1 MHPILLFLVLGF
13 TLTIGASPT
22 KQLETVK
29 SGSVHG
35 ADSSR
40 IRCGVVAFNP
50 DGSVWMVAAK
60 TQGWIL
66 PKGGYDQDQDHN
78 MIECVQREA
87 MEEAGLTL
95 SSIYPLDLDEGTLHW
110 YTAKVT
116 ADGPRT
122 DKNLDEEKRPLPRPV
137 KSPERGA
144 FVLEIGFDRGMLT
157 GYKRNGRTLD
167 AVSGKNDCLQE
178 VFLPQH
184 RLIQGNQQ
192 LSEKRSIINTSVCSD
207 PIRGVPELGLHPL
220 PPMCGSCSR
229 RRAICVPDVFKVSRR
244 QAITRSRMQDHDS
257 PPSGT
262 VSPSSRMSLAKFDVG
277 SQRCIVRSF
286 SPPSCSPQRYH
297 TLLLTDWTFKPR

>member
-1 MHPILLFLVLGF
+1 
-13 TLTIGASPT
+13 
-22 KQLETVK
+22 
-29 SGSVHG
+29 
-35 ADSSR
+35 
-40 IRCGVVAFNP
+40 
-50 DGSVWMVAAK
+50 
-60 TQGWIL
+60 
-66 PKGGYDQDQDHN
+66 

-122 DKNLDEEKRPLPRPV
+122 DKNLDEEKH
-137 KSPERGA
+137 
-144 FVLEIGFDRGMLT
+144 
-157 GYKRNGRTLD
+157 

-184 RLIQGNQQ
+184 RGNQQ

-277 SQRCIVRSF
+277 SQRSAVGLKTGWAWSLDSRSWDAHKRVVVVPF
-286 SPPSCSPQRYH
+286 A
-297 TLLLTDWTFKPR
+297 TF

>member
-40 IRCGVVAFNP
+40 IRCGVVAFDP

-60 TQGWIL
+60 TEGWIL
-66 PKGGYDQDQDHN
+66 PKGGYDEDKDHN
-78 MIECVQREA
+78 MIECMEREA

-116 ADGPRT
+116 AHGPRT
-122 DKNLDEEKRPLPRPV
+122 DKNLDEEERPLPRPV

-157 GYKRNGRTLD
+157 GYKRNGRTLY

-192 LSEKRSIINTSVCSD
+192 LSERRSIINTSVCSD
-207 PIRGVPELGLHPL
+207 LIRGTPSHHEVADAGSRQPTIRNGLAQLLNEP
-220 PPMCGSCSR
+220 GKIR
-229 RRAICVPDVFKVSRR
+229 RRVTALRGRPEDRVGLVLGFAQLGRAQTSRGGALCDILTASKPAPD
-244 QAITRSRMQDHDS
+244 
-257 PPSGT
+257 
-262 VSPSSRMSLAKFDVG
+262 
-277 SQRCIVRSF
+277 
-286 SPPSCSPQRYH
+286 
-297 TLLLTDWTFKPR
+297 

>member
-1 MHPILLFLVLGF
+1 M
-13 TLTIGASPT
+13 LTRVFI
-22 KQLETVK
+22 
-29 SGSVHG
+29 VHG

-60 TQGWIL
+60 TEGWIL

-137 KSPERGA
+137 K
-144 FVLEIGFDRGMLT
+144 V
-157 GYKRNGRTLD
+157 
-167 AVSGKNDCLQE
+167 
-178 VFLPQH
+178 PQAWNAL
-184 RLIQGNQQ
+184 REGNQKKKATMHRA
-192 LSEKRSIINTSVCSD
+192 LSAALSFWKSVSIGEC
-207 PIRGVPELGLHPL
+207 
-220 PPMCGSCSR
+220 
-229 RRAICVPDVFKVSRR
+229 
-244 QAITRSRMQDHDS
+244 
-257 PPSGT
+257 
-262 VSPSSRMSLAKFDVG
+262 
-277 SQRCIVRSF
+277 
-286 SPPSCSPQRYH
+286 
-297 TLLLTDWTFKPR
+297 